1 MAGFTPYTY
10 HPSDHHGQD
19 STHTDD
25 ATASKAGKAAAAA
38 HTDDGQ
44 NSSVL
49 AAKAAKA
56 ATVDNQQQ
64 STLASKVAATR

>member
-25 ATASKAGKAAAAA
+25 ATASKAGKVAAA